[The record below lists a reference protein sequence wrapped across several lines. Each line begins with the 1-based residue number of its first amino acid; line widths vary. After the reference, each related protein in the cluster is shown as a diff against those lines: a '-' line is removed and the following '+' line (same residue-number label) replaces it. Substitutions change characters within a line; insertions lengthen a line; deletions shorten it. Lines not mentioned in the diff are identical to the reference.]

1 MADIT
6 EIAVGATPTLQFDLP
21 TSVDLTDSNI
31 YFSIEQFNR
40 TLIEK
45 SSVDSE
51 DVSYDGNTVSVYL
64 SQIETLQLNEGDAKA
79 MLNITKESG
88 KVRIP
93 TYEAPIKIL
102 HNEIKRVLI

>member
-1 MADIT
+1 MGNSV
-6 EIAVGATPTLQFDLP
+6 EIIQGSTPTLELSLP
-21 TSVDLTDSNI
+21 TSIDLTDANI

-64 SQIETLQLNEGDAKA
+64 SQIDTLQLSDGEAKVQ
-79 MLNITKESG
+79 LNITKESG

-93 TYEAPIKIL
+93 TYEAPINIL
-102 HNEIKRVLI
+102 HNEIKRALI

>member
-1 MADIT
+1 MPDIT
-6 EIAVGATPTLQFDLP
+6 QVSVGATPTLQFLLP
-21 TSVDLTDSNI
+21 ASVDLTDANI

-64 SQIETLQLNEGDAKA
+64 SQIDTLRLSDGEAKA
-79 MLNITKESG
+79 QLNITKESG
-88 KVRIP
+88 KIRLP
-93 TYEAPIKIL
+93 TYEAPLMIL
-102 HNEIKRVLI
+102 HNEIRRVLE